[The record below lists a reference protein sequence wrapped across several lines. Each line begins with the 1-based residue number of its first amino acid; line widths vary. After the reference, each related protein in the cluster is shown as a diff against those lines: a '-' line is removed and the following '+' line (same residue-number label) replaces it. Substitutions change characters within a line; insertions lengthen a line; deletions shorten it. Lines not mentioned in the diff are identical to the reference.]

1 MKPAPAQRPDDSHL
15 APAEISDYRSILEAL
30 LWVTATR
37 LDSVAGISVLQS
49 RVAIATVKE
58 LHWRAKRWSKQKI
71 VEKLHSFIVVFK
83 LLINAWSAYM
93 MQVQPTMADT
103 MLRKAS
109 WFFWLTAC
117 GETM

>member
-1 MKPAPAQRPDDSHL
+1 MIRLQKHFGSSALGHCNAFGFGGRHFSTAIQSDHCNCEGAEL
-15 APAEISDYRSILEAL
+15 ASEAL
-30 LWVTATR
+30 
-37 LDSVAGISVLQS
+37 
-49 RVAIATVKE
+49 VK
-58 LHWRAKRWSKQKI
+58 AKI
-71 VEKLHSFIVVFK
+71 VEKLHSIIVVFK

-103 MLRKAS
+103 MLRRAS

>member
-1 MKPAPAQRPDDSHL
+1 L
-15 APAEISDYRSILEAL
+15 GAL

-49 RVAIATVKE
+49 RVTIATVKE
-58 LHWRAKRWSKQKI
+58 LNWRAKRWSKQKI
-71 VEKLHSFIVVFK
+71 VEKLHSIIVVFK

-103 MLRKAS
+103 MLRRAS